1 MAAIP
6 EQYLDLLSPT
16 KKSFAHLATLMKDG
30 SPQVTPVW
38 LDFTDGMIRVN
49 TARGR
54 VKDRNLKVGSRVALS
69 ISDPDNPYRYVQIRG
84 KVAKETEQGADA
96 HIDSLAKKY
105 MGVDSYPYRNAA
117 EKRVIYYIEPVSGQG
132 MNYADPRTRRFYKFS
147 GCRQGIG
154 GYAPPIR
161 AAHLYAHAC
170 IWRPRRGALSAG
182 GPWLPAESYS
192 RRSSRNADRRTRTC
206 RPRAG

>member
-1 MAAIP
+1 LSRCYAGGGNPTVNFEIPQRKEEAMAGIP
-6 EQYLDLLSPT
+6 QQYLDLLTT
-16 KKSFAHLATLMKDG
+16 KKAFAHLATQMKDG

-38 LDFTDGMIRVN
+38 MDFTDGMIRVN

-84 KVAKETEQGADA
+84 KVVKETEQGADA

-117 EKRVIYYIEPVSGQG
+117 EKRVIYSIEPTSGQG
-132 MNYADPRTRRFYKFS
+132 MN
-147 GCRQGIG
+147 
-154 GYAPPIR
+154 
-161 AAHLYAHAC
+161 
-170 IWRPRRGALSAG
+170 
-182 GPWLPAESYS
+182 
-192 RRSSRNADRRTRTC
+192 
-206 RPRAG
+206 